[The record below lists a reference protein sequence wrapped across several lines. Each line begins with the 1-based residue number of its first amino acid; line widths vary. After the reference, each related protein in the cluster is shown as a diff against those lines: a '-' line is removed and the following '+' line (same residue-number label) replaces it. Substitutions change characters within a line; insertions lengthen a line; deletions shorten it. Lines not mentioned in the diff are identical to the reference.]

1 MIKKLRFL
9 LVALIISSATI
20 LQAQVTTSNM
30 SGRVTDADGTVIG
43 ATVVATHTPSGTTYG
58 TVTNRDGRYNLPGMR
73 VGGPYTIEITYIGY
87 GKNTTSGITLKLGE
101 AYVHN
106 VLLTEETVT
115 LSEVVVSALRT
126 KFTSE
131 KTGATTNI
139 SNEDIVSMPNISRS
153 ISNIA
158 RISPYSN
165 GMSIAGGDGRSTNFT
180 VDGANFNKIGR
191 ASCRERV

>member
-1 MIKKLRFL
+1 MIKKIRLL
-9 LVALIISSATI
+9 LVALIVTSATI
-20 LQAQVTTSNM
+20 IQAQVTTSNM
-30 SGRVTDADGTVIG
+30 SGRVTDAEGTVIG
-43 ATVVATHTPSGTTYG
+43 ATVIATHTPSGTTYG

-73 VGGPYTIEITYIGY
+73 VGGPYTVEITYIGY
-87 GKNTTSGITLKLGE
+87 GKNTTSDITLKLGE

-106 VLLTEETVT
+106 VVLTEEAVT

-180 VDGANFNKIGR
+180 IDGANLNQ
-191 ASCRERV
+191 SCC